1 AWGFC
6 LTGSRSMTGFFAQCY
21 NAELMRTANL
31 ALSFLLELCLLAALA
46 YWGFNTVERFAL
58 QVAVGVGAPVLVAIV
73 WGIFL
78 APASR
83 RRLRPPLH
91 QLLELLLF
99 GLAFTALF
107 MAGQPLLTELFLLVY
122 ALNFAL

>member
-1 AWGFC
+1 
-6 LTGSRSMTGFFAQCY
+6 MTGLFAQCY
-21 NAELMRTANL
+21 NAEPMRTANL
-31 ALSFLLELCLLAALA
+31 ALSFLLELCLLAALG
-46 YWGFNTVERFAL
+46 YWGFNAVDRFAL
-58 QVAVGVGAPVLVAIV
+58 QIALGIGAPVLAAVV

-78 APASR
+78 APASM

-107 MAGQPLLTELFLLVY
+107 LAGQPLMTELFLLVY
-122 ALNFAL
+122 ALNFALRILWEP